1 MIPLLAASEKG
12 RGQAESA
19 LETKLEMWFGTWL
32 NNRVEVFWKEAL

>member
-19 LETKLEMWFGTWL
+19 LETELEMWCDIMTKSL
-32 NNRVEVFWKEAL
+32 S